1 MSETKIVGYKRIFGF
16 ILPDWVSERMIK
28 TFIFGLLTSMVML
41 LVFIFVINPKFSAI
55 SALEKELEKD
65 QDELVTLK
73 QSRDGINRLQ
83 EALSV
88 DEQRK
93 ILSAVPL
100 DYSPDRAIFI
110 LREIASKTG
119 ASVVSYSLP
128 SGVLLDTSAVE
139 TIGKKGEMVEFMA
152 YPIKMVVAAPV
163 DILLD
168 FITKVESSL
177 PFGVVSDLNLQE
189 VTKLSKSG
197 TNKNVQIALEIKY
210 FQAKLNKININNIKS
225 LTDANLEFVKKLAGF
240 EEIAIEDA
248 GNRVIEE
255 SEGATMSGDIFGI

>member
-1 MSETKIVGYKRIFGF
+1 MSETRIIGYKKIFGF

-28 TFIFGLLTSMVML
+28 TFIFGLLTSMVMF
-41 LVFIFVINPKFSAI
+41 LVFIFVINPKFSEIA
-55 SALEKELEKD
+55 ELE
-65 QDELVTLK
+65 QELETNKEELGVLK
-73 QSRDGINRLQ
+73 QSKDGINRFQ
-83 EALSV
+83 ESLSI

-100 DYSPDRAIFI
+100 DYSPDRAVFI
-110 LREIASKTG
+110 LREIANKTG

-128 SGVLLDTSAVE
+128 PGVLLDTSSVE
-139 TIGKKGEMVEFMA
+139 TTGKRGEMVGFTA
-152 YPIKMVVAAPV
+152 YPIKMVVSAPV
-163 DILLD
+163 GILLK

-177 PFGVVSDLNLQE
+177 PFGLVSDLNLQE

-225 LTDANLEFVKKLAGF
+225 LTDENLEFVKKITGF
-240 EEIAIEDA
+240 EEIAIEE
-248 GNRVIEE
+248 NE
-255 SEGATMSGDIFGI
+255 SKETGEFPNATISGDIFGI